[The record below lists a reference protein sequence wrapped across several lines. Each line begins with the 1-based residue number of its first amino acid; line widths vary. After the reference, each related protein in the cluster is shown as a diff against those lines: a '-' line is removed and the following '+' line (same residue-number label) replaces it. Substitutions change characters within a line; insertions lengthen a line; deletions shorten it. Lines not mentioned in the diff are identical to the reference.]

1 MENELS
7 RLEILIGTEKLNK
20 IKNSH
25 VAVIGVGGV
34 GGYVVESLVR
44 CGIGQ
49 ITIVDND
56 IINISNLNRQII
68 SLHSNI
74 GEKKVD
80 VLEKR
85 ILDINP
91 NCKVNKYG
99 LFLDETT
106 IDKIFENSFDYVID
120 AIDTVN
126 SKLLLIKYCKNNN
139 IPIISSM
146 GTGNKLNPLDL
157 KVCDISKTHTCPL
170 AKRIRVE
177 LKKEGIKKL
186 KVVFSTEQPLK
197 IDNEKNQVRLIGS
210 TAFVPSSAGLII
222 SSEVIKDLIN

>member
-7 RLEILIGTEKLNK
+7 RLEILIGKEKIEK

-25 VAVIGVGGV
+25 VAVVGVGGV

-44 CGIGQ
+44 SGIGQ

-56 IINISNLNRQII
+56 TINTSNINRQII
-68 SLHSNI
+68 ALHSNI

-91 NCKVNKYG
+91 NCKVNKYD
-99 LFLDETT
+99 LFLDENT
-106 IDKIFENSFDYVID
+106 IDKIFKNTFDYVID

-170 AKRIRVE
+170 AKKIRVE

-197 IDNEKNQVRLIGS
+197 IDNENNQVRLIGS

>member
-7 RLEILIGTEKLNK
+7 RLEILIGKEKLNK

-44 CGIGQ
+44 SGIGQ

-56 IINISNLNRQII
+56 TINISNLNRQII
-68 SLHSNI
+68 ALHSNI

-91 NCKVNKYG
+91 NCKVNKYD
-99 LFLDETT
+99 LFLDENT
-106 IDKIFENSFDYVID
+106 INKILSDNSERYRYVSQHAGMKDYVRPLSQLID
-120 AIDTVN
+120 
-126 SKLLLIKYCKNNN
+126 
-139 IPIISSM
+139 
-146 GTGNKLNPLDL
+146 
-157 KVCDISKTHTCPL
+157 DI
-170 AKRIRVE
+170 AKE
-177 LKKEGIKKL
+177 QGKKI
-186 KVVFSTEQPLK
+186 
-197 IDNEKNQVRLIGS
+197 
-210 TAFVPSSAGLII
+210 
-222 SSEVIKDLIN
+222 